1 MNSWTHCLTIA
12 GVALGLVMGAGT
24 GAPRALP
31 KHLEADGAK
40 ESSAVEVKQLDKLV
54 GTWGPASNKFVAMTA
69 KWTVAGTCLQIDKR
83 FARSWT
89 VRPDLTSCSIFK
101 PMAQERMSRASTRR
115 ISRRTTRFIFIQS
128 RSAKRNMNP

>member
-69 KWTVAGTCLQIDKR
+69 KWSA
-83 FARSWT
+83 
-89 VRPDLTSCSIFK
+89 CSGLISR
-101 PMAQERMSRASTRR
+101 ARASTA
-115 ISRRTTRFIFIQS
+115 TL
-128 RSAKRNMNP
+128 